1 MFKKIIN
8 KVIMGTKCYLAL
20 KQAFADLKHDNAS
33 LEDELSQKN
42 FIIDT
47 THKVLQEQKTK
58 ARKIVRLLNANFD
71 KKNGTI
77 KQVKAL
83 CNEII
88 KGE

>member
-8 KVIMGTKCYLAL
+8 KIIMGTRCYLAL
-20 KQAFADLKHDNAS
+20 KQSFADLKHDNAC
-33 LEDELSQKN
+33 LEDELLQKN
-42 FIIDT
+42 FIIDAA
-47 THKVLQEQKTK
+47 HKVLQEQKTK

>member
-8 KVIMGTKCYLAL
+8 KIIMGTKCYLAL
-20 KQAFADLKHDNAS
+20 KQAFTDLKHDNAC

-47 THKVLQEQKTK
+47 THKVLQEQKFK